1 MEHLKYTEK
10 SLLENADTKSILKLS
25 QNWKKA
31 EVWEVKY
38 KVTQEIKNTQAILWN
53 SNGKLLY
60 NELLT

>member
-10 SLLENADTKSILKLS
+10 SLLENADRKSILKLS